1 MEQMIQGI
9 MQLSSNGNMIKD
21 NESDSDKIS
30 EVSHSSEEKPHPITK
45 KLR

>member
-30 EVSHSSEEKPHPITK
+30 EVSHSSEEKPHAITK